1 MRKIKFTLRIKDMGV
16 FYECSEL
23 MEYDDD
29 TKDKEIQ
36 QDFDAWKLEQIEGD
50 WIPVM
55 DNDN

>member
-1 MRKIKFTLRIKDMGV
+1 MRKIKFTLRIKDIGS
-16 FYECSEL
+16 FYEYSEL